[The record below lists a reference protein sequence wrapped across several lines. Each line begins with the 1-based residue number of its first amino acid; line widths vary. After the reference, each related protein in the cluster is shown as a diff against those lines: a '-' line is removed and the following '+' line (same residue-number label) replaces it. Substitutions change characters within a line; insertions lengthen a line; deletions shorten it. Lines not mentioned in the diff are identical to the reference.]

1 MRGQSIKYKEEWMTP
16 GEFEMACGLTGK
28 SKYLDN
34 IQTDYG
40 PLKTLTASGLLK
52 PHSRKCRCSIC
63 RGEYESPEKI
73 AKRKRQRELQDQAE
87 VMENSRL
94 NDMGDGIND
103 LDRDDNDGDDN
114 FLMINSHFQAK
125 EEKDD
130 SMLDDMLDQS
140 TNSFDDV
147 SHHHNSI
154 SNSDNSMLAIEG
166 HNNALSIKS
175 DGDVGSAKR
184 KKKKHKKDEWKK
196 QLVNDQ
202 IVKAGANAALAHAN
216 AAAAA
221 QAHAAQANMT
231 VMNSSMTIASMN
243 NGIISNDQDQHDQQQ
258 SLLASQ
264 SFMADNGMSLGG
276 TAVTFSYSA
285 NEVMPPKISS
295 PAILTNVNDPRI
307 EPPQMQQPPT
317 FYVMSPHPHANVTAP
332 PTPQHN
338 PFANLTMPPAPP
350 TPTPQ
355 IQMSPAPPQL
365 LPPQVQQQSHQ
376 PVQQTNAQQNNVTN
390 AVTKFSQDNV
400 SNHVQSSP
408 SSTSS
413 TGSTGI
419 KTSSSTTSTTQA
431 DKNSASDVNKYTGV
445 KKLGAVMNVR
455 CKSTTAILY
464 SNKYETGSKG
474 KCIQLGDEWLTPNEF
489 EDRAGS
495 KAKKYLSS
503 IKCMGRPLRVYV
515 NSGELKGTGPPPPP
529 KAPRKPPQSHANKT
543 PTTIQPIA
551 PAPPPGSVTQLTY
564 TMAPPTPTHIS
575 NAPSLPPNLNMMMGN
590 QGPPILINQTS
601 MSGSNLIGSQPI
613 LTTPMTFTL
622 AQPLEVRQNVSQA
635 M

>member
-1 MRGQSIKYKEEWMTP
+1 MRGQSIRYKDEWMTP

-73 AKRKRQRELQDQAE
+73 AKRKRQRELQEQVE
-87 VMENSRL
+87 GFENPRL

-103 LDRDDNDGDDN
+103 LEDGEKETGDEH
-114 FLMINSHFQAK
+114 FMMINSHFQAK

-140 TNSFDDV
+140 ANSFDD
-147 SHHHNSI
+147 SSQLHNNISNNDSMLHMDSQGSI
-154 SNSDNSMLAIEG
+154 SSKG
-166 HNNALSIKS
+166 G
-175 DGDVGSAKR
+175 DGDIGSAKR

-221 QAHAAQANMT
+221 QAQAQAANMT

-243 NGIISNDQDQHDQQQ
+243 NGIISNEQESQHQHDQQQ
-258 SLLASQ
+258 SHQLQ
-264 SFMADNGMSLGG
+264 SFMTDNGMSLGG
-276 TAVTFSYSA
+276 TAVTFSYSTG
-285 NEVMPPKISS
+285 EVMPPKISS

-307 EPPQMQQPPT
+307 EPPQMQQPT
-317 FYVMSPHPHANVTAP
+317 FYVMSPHPHASVTAP

-338 PFANLTMPPAPP
+338 PFAGLTMPPQPP

-365 LPPQVQQQSHQ
+365 MPPQVHQQQS
-376 PVQQTNAQQNNVTN
+376 PAQQNNVTTTT
-390 AVTKFSQDNV
+390 AVTRFSQDNV

-408 SSTSS
+408 SSSISTSV
-413 TGSTGI
+413 
-419 KTSSSTTSTTQA
+419 KTSASNNSNSSV
-431 DKNSASDVNKYTGV
+431 DKSASNVNNFTGV

-543 PTTIQPIA
+543 PTSIQPIA
-551 PAPPPGSVTQLTY
+551 PAPPPGALTQLTY

-575 NAPSLPPNLNMMMGN
+575 NAPSLPPNLSMMMGN

-601 MSGSNLIGSQPI
+601 MAGTNLIGSQPI
-613 LTTPMTFTL
+613 LTSPMTFTL

>member
-1 MRGQSIKYKEEWMTP
+1 MRGQSIQYKDEWMTP

-63 RGEYESPEKI
+63 RGEYESPEKL
-73 AKRKRQRELQDQAE
+73 AKRKRQRELQEQGEAS
-87 VMENSRL
+87 ENGII
-94 NDMGDGIND
+94 MGDGIND
-103 LDRDDNDGDDN
+103 LDRDDGDDGN
-114 FLMINSHFQAK
+114 FMMLNSHFQAK

-130 SMLDDMLDQS
+130 SMLDDMLEHS
-140 TNSFDDV
+140 TNSFDD
-147 SHHHNSI
+147 SQYHNSI
-154 SNSDNSMLAIEG
+154 SHDAMDSQGSNIISKMGDN
-166 HNNALSIKS
+166 
-175 DGDVGSAKR
+175 DVGSAKR
-184 KKKKHKKDEWKK
+184 KKKKHKKDDWKK
-196 QLVNDQ
+196 QLVNNQ

-221 QAHAAQANMT
+221 QAQVQAANMT

-243 NGIISNDQDQHDQQQ
+243 NGIISNEQQEQQHDQQQ
-258 SLLASQ
+258 QQQSHQQIQ
-264 SFMADNGMSLGG
+264 SFMTDNGMSLGG

-285 NEVMPPKISS
+285 NEVGMPPKISS

-317 FYVMSPHPHANVTAP
+317 FYVMSPHPHASVATAP

-338 PFANLTMPPAPP
+338 PFAGLTLPPAPP

-365 LPPQVQQQSHQ
+365 MPHQLQQQQQSQ
-376 PVQQTNAQQNNVTN
+376 PTQQQNVIAATNV
-390 AVTKFSQDNV
+390 VTKFSQDNA
-400 SNHVQSSP
+400 SNYVQSSP

-413 TGSTGI
+413 TGSTNI
-419 KTSSSTTSTTQA
+419 KTSASNNSTVTTG
-431 DKNSASDVNKYTGV
+431 DKNGASDVNKFTGV

-529 KAPRKPPQSHANKT
+529 KAPRKPPQSHTNKT
-543 PTTIQPIA
+543 PTSIQPIA
-551 PAPPPGSVTQLTY
+551 PAPPPGAVTQLTY

-601 MSGSNLIGSQPI
+601 MAGTNLIGGSQPI

>member
-1 MRGQSIKYKEEWMTP
+1 MRGQSIQYKDEWMTP

-63 RGEYESPEKI
+63 RGEYESPEKV
-73 AKRKRQRELQDQAE
+73 AKRKRQREIEEQSGGLEMA
-87 VMENSRL
+87 RL
-94 NDMGDGIND
+94 NDMGDDIND
-103 LDRDDNDGDDN
+103 LEEGEAGDDN
-114 FLMINSHFQAK
+114 FIMINSHFQAK

-130 SMLDDMLDQS
+130 TMLEDMLDQHNQS
-140 TNSFDDV
+140 ANSFEEL
-147 SHHHNSI
+147 SQHHNNM
-154 SNSDNSMLAIEG
+154 SNSDNMLHLDAQGSNISSKAG
-166 HNNALSIKS
+166 

-221 QAHAAQANMT
+221 QAANMT

-243 NGIISNDQDQHDQQQ
+243 NGIISNDQESQPQHDHHQQQ
-258 SLLASQ
+258 SHQLQ
-264 SFMADNGMSLGG
+264 SFMTDNGMSLGG
-276 TAVTFSYSA
+276 TAITYSYSTG
-285 NEVMPPKISS
+285 EVMPPKISS

-307 EPPQMQQPPT
+307 EPPQMQQQPT
-317 FYVMSPHPHANVTAP
+317 FYVMSPHPHASPA
-332 PTPQHN
+332 TPQHN
-338 PFANLTMPPAPP
+338 PFAGLTMPQPPP

-355 IQMSPAPPQL
+355 IQMSPAPHQL
-365 LPPQVQQQSHQ
+365 LASQVQQHPQQS
-376 PVQQTNAQQNNVTN
+376 PAQQNNVMVTN
-390 AVTKFSQDNV
+390 AVTKFSQENI
-400 SNHVQSSP
+400 SNHVQNSP
-408 SSTSS
+408 SSASS
-413 TGSTGI
+413 TGSTNI
-419 KTSSSTTSTTQA
+419 KTSGPNMSTSST
-431 DKNSASDVNKYTGV
+431 DKNGTDVNKFTGV

-543 PTTIQPIA
+543 PTTIQAIA
-551 PAPPPGSVTQLTY
+551 PAPPPGAMTQLTY
-564 TMAPPTPTHIS
+564 TMAPPTPTHMS

-601 MSGSNLIGSQPI
+601 MAGTNLIGGQPI
-613 LTTPMTFTL
+613 LTSPMTFTL